1 VPNLTRR
8 SFLASLAGALA
19 MPKLALPAPA
29 PGMVDSVAD
38 DLVVFHETVDNSV
51 VGIRMRVV
59 LVGATAR
66 AALASDPR
74 LWSAVMVKRPLKGSY
89 A

>member
-1 VPNLTRR
+1 MNLTRR
-8 SFLASLAGALA
+8 SFIASLTAALVA
-19 MPKLALPAPA
+19 PRMALPAPA

-51 VGIRMRVV
+51 IGLRLRVV

-66 AALASDPR
+66 AALASNPA
-74 LWSAVMVKRPLKGSY
+74 LWSAVMVKRRLTSL
-89 A
+89 